1 MSILDLPSEP
11 TPGIPYFSPNQDP
24 PAETAIPEEGK
35 ALLLTFQPFQ
45 SKISE
50 LDCGR
55 ASVPI
60 FSQKRIRYTMAY
72 SSAGQHRTTW
82 SWFNVYGNN
91 RSVGSRQNLTPRRR
105 NMERLTHIQPW
116 KDITTYAHSPNQK
129 IGIQLG
135 HAGRK
140 ASAVAPFL
148 HFSMQV
154 TEAVGGWPRDVVRPG
169 GESFAETFPTPR
181 ALTTEEVK
189 CIVQAFKETAIRAV
203 KVGFDVIEIHDAHA
217 YLLHSLL
224 SPYTNKRTDKYGGS
238 FENRICPSLEVSEGS
253 LCT

>member
-154 TEAVGGWPRDVVRPG
+154 TEAVDLPHTQ
-169 GESFAETFPTPR
+169 S
-181 ALTTEEVK
+181 
-189 CIVQAFKETAIRAV
+189 
-203 KVGFDVIEIHDAHA
+203 AH
-217 YLLHSLL
+217 
-224 SPYTNKRTDKYGGS
+224 YGGS
-238 FENRICPSLEVSEGS
+238 QVHCPSVQRDCYTSCESRIRRYRNPRCSCVPPPFTSQS
-253 LCT
+253 LHQ